1 MYVLCR
7 CSQCSIRHW
16 WWVPIV
22 APMLGG
28 AIAGFVYWLFI
39 EAHHTMEL
47 EDKQPTS
54 EDGSKKESAIAASNS
69 QMETAA

>member
-1 MYVLCR
+1 MVYYCR

-22 APMLGG
+22 APMVGG

-54 EDGSKKESAIAASNS
+54 ENGAKEENVVANNDSH
-69 QMETAA
+69 METAA